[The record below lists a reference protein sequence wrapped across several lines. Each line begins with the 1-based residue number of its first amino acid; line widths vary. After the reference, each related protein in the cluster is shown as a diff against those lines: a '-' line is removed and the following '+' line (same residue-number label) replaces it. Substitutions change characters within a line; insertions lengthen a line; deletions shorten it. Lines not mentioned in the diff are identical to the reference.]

1 MEKESEEEGIRGL
14 MGVEDSGV
22 GGGGG
27 GERRKMREMRKQPA
41 TMVSGLNLR
50 GLNRSACSRSLLPSS
65 SPPVSLLA

>member
-27 GERRKMREMRKQPA
+27 RGER
-41 TMVSGLNLR
+41 
-50 GLNRSACSRSLLPSS
+50 
-65 SPPVSLLA
+65 

>member
-22 GGGGG
+22 GGG